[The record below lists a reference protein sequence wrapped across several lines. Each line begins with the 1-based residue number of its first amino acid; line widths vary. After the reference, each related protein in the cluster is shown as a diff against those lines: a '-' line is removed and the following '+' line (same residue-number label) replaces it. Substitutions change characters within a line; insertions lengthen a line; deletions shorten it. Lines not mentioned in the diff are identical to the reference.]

1 MDKELIAGLSNL
13 SESLDRIAEVL
24 SKKEEPKSA
33 TAMALKMG
41 EFDKQIIEISKTV
54 ISIKEDTKKLLD
66 QQDTILKILKKTDK
80 DVKDKKVKQ
89 LPQEQTAVKVSKDR
103 TDSRERDDK
112 IKKVPTQPTTQKV
125 AKDKS
130 DDKAEKKKSFF
141 GDFDTTKIKDGL
153 STILLI
159 ATGIV
164 AIGLALKLVGKVD
177 FLSVIALSIALPL
190 IAIAF
195 EKIARV
201 NLDRKRVPD
210 MILALVGFS
219 TAIALSSFILS
230 KVRPIGL
237 FQAFSSIMIAGVFAM
252 IAPNLGK
259 LVNGLK
265 DVNFLTMLKA
275 VVFLPVIL
283 ASVSLAIMLSSKF
296 LANVKP
302 IGLFQAFTAIMIAG
316 VFATVAFGLGKLLG
330 GFKGLNPLTAVIASA
345 LLPIVLVAVSYAI
358 MKSSFFLANVKPIGL
373 FQAFSAIMIAAVFAV
388 VSFGIGKMIS
398 AFRGVNPIVAGVA
411 ALLMP
416 ILLIALSYSIMKSS
430 YFLAN
435 VKPIGLFQA
444 FTSILIAVTFVILS
458 YAVAKILPAFRR
470 VSLMDAGKAALM
482 MPLIFTAMSVAI
494 MLSSYPLSKVKP
506 IGLFQFL
513 TSIAISIL
521 FVAQSFL
528 FVKLVKILKNTT
540 IKDIV
545 QTGVKLVAISTSIFA
560 AGFIISKMPQISIIQ
575 TLKVMLF
582 TALLIPIVS
591 IFKSI
596 VKLTSRFSV
605 SEIIKEGLKVI
616 LIIGILAASA
626 FLVGKMKIDIG
637 NSFKLV
643 VFTIALAIT
652 ITIMSAVF
660 KTVGRI
666 GLGTIIKGSIS
677 IIAIAATIMISSLL
691 LSLGKYTK
699 YPSFKWSLSVIL
711 TLGAFGIGAV
721 LLGTQAMN
729 PMFYMGLGI
738 ILVLAGVIV
747 ATSYILGAGKYN
759 KYPSLAWALGVGASL
774 AGFGIGAIL
783 LGTQVFNPFFY
794 AGLGMIAAV
803 AAVVVGTSYILDAGK
818 YDKYP
823 PMAWVLPTVLVIGT
837 FGLVAVG
844 LGIVSPLLLLGLP
857 ALLAI
862 AGTILLIDKVF
873 NIGKYDRYP
882 TKDWVNPSIL
892 VIGKFAATAILYAFA
907 LPLIILGG
915 VSILAVAGIIW
926 MLDKV
931 FSKGEYKKWPSDKW
945 INGVTHVISR
955 VSKLLQTVRKELGFG
970 DLVLGAIKLLGTI
983 YTIKLMDDV
992 LKKGDYVKY
1001 PSTKWND
1008 GVSYSIRTFMQLM
1021 KDKSFMTVM
1030 KERLGSLLGGGLD
1043 DIAGIIVKIDKKLSK
1058 GEYKKI
1064 PSMAWNKGMA
1074 SALSNVISLM
1084 KNNSILSSI
1093 GNKIGD
1099 LFGAGLTGTAQTIVD
1114 IDKILSKGNYTKFP
1128 SSAWSSNVLSVLS
1141 AFKAAGGGG
1150 GTLSNIASAAG
1161 GVVASGLNFISG
1173 LFGSKSSTTGSSK
1186 SRSLTEIAEEV
1197 KNVSLK
1203 ISSGNYTKF
1212 PAKEWLSSIIST
1224 LTSFSGIIK
1233 GLGVS
1238 STIGIMQMDKL
1249 SRTIISIDKIFDTGK
1264 FKNYPKD
1271 PWVKS
1276 LTSVFTTFVGL
1287 LKSLSGSIISV
1298 MIGSKLIDKITQSI
1312 LKIDTDFSKGKFIK
1326 YPNDKWVNSIINVY
1340 TKFSQ
1345 ILNSVGKNI
1354 LSNTLGLLSINKIT
1368 ESILRIDTDLTR
1380 GKFVK
1385 YPNEK
1390 WINSISMVY
1399 MKFSQLLSKIGSN
1412 ILSNTL
1418 GLMTISK
1425 ITKSIIQIDID
1436 FGKGRF
1442 TNYPSDKW
1450 INSISNLFNRFTQI
1464 LSSIGK
1470 NILSNTLGAVSINK
1484 VTSSILKIDKDLS
1497 SGKFNRY
1504 PSDKWITSIFNVYN
1518 KFTSLLSS
1526 IGKNILSNTL
1536 GILSLNQVTKS
1547 ILSIDKDF
1555 SKGKFTTYPSDKWI
1569 TSIFN
1574 VYNKFTSLLSSIGKN
1589 FIGNTLGIVS
1599 LSQVTRSILSID
1611 KDFSKG
1617 KFTTYPSDKWISS
1630 IISTFNKFTQLLST
1644 VGKNVIGNTIG
1655 SLSLRQLT
1663 SSILRLD
1670 KEISTGKFTNYP
1682 SDKWMS
1688 SITSTYTKFS
1698 KMISSMGKSIASN
1711 LLGTASLSVLTKSI
1725 LNVDREFSRGKFVN
1739 YPLSKWTDSV
1749 IKSIDQFTKLIFNLS
1764 KNIVSN
1770 LIGIFSLTKIV
1781 KTILNVDTMFSTGK
1795 YNKYPDNKWIS
1806 SSIKSISDFASL
1818 INRINSNLNLPN
1830 LIIGQFKIKNIVD
1843 FILYTDK
1850 KLASGKYNKWPDQN
1864 WIKKTTSSILFY
1876 GQTIV
1881 KSDKDFPISKLI
1893 GGLIKDK
1900 IIVEMILWVDKKL
1913 STGKYNKWPDNPW
1926 ISKSISAILSYG
1938 RLAMQSDKEF
1948 KMLSLI
1954 TGISKIRLITST
1966 VLWVD
1971 KTLDSGK
1978 YKKWPEQL
1986 WISRTSNSILK
1997 YGQLAIDVDKRFGI
2011 AKLWL
2016 GLKKVKDIAD
2026 TIRHVSLTID
2036 KGKYTKFPSL
2046 EWSKSV
2052 TLSISEFMKMPF
2064 KGTVGL
2070 LMDKIFGASEDQKKS
2085 QLGKIVD
2092 LMIYVDKKFQAG
2104 NWSKFPTVQW
2114 VNGTILALQKFRSIV
2129 GLLSFGSMKDKVF
2142 SYFGVKSP
2150 IVTAV
2155 SNIEKLAYSFSK
2167 LSAAMK
2173 SFSSSIKE
2181 LDSEKLSAIKSLSTN
2196 VVLLS
2201 LMNPDQFDEMM
2212 NKLEER
2218 AGVFNELIKDFESKK
2233 EEAQKD
2239 KGSAVGPMKAK
2250 PSVGT
2255 PKVSDAQILSQK
2267 MDVMNSLLSDIA
2279 SVVGSRGALKNYLN
2293 KIKDDVS
2300 IGGSSQTITNK
2311 SDRRLKKIVK
2321 KLTVSDSGINVYLF
2335 SYNFD
2340 PNTLY
2345 QGVIAQELLNTPY
2358 ENALHID
2365 KNGIYSVD
2373 YSKIDVE
2380 FKKHSSNNII

>member
-41 EFDKQIIEISKTV
+41 EFDKQIVEISKNV

-66 QQDTILKILKKTDK
+66 QQDTILKILKKSDRE
-80 DVKDKKVKQ
+80 VKDKKVKQ
-89 LPQEQTAVKVSKDR
+89 LPQEQTTVKVSKDR
-103 TDSRERDDK
+103 SDSKDRDDK
-112 IKKVPTQPTTQKV
+112 VKQVPTQPTTQKV
-125 AKDKS
+125 AQDKKDEKV
-130 DDKAEKKKSFF
+130 EKKKSFF

-195 EKIARV
+195 EKIAKV
-201 NLDRKRVPD
+201 NLDRKKVPD

-265 DVNFLTMLKA
+265 DVNFLTMLKS

-283 ASVSLAIMLSSKF
+283 ASVSYAIMLSSKF

-302 IGLFQAFTAIMIAG
+302 IGLFQAFSSIMIAG

-330 GFKGLNPLTAVIASA
+330 GFKGLNPLTAVVAAA

-373 FQAFSAIMIAAVFAV
+373 FQAFSSIMIAAVFAV

-398 AFRGVNPIVAGVA
+398 AFRGINPVVAGVA

-513 TSIAISIL
+513 TSIAISLL
-521 FVAQSFL
+521 FVVQSFL
-528 FVKLVKILKNTT
+528 FVQIVKILKNTSV
-540 IKDIV
+540 KDIV
-545 QTGVKLVAISTSIFA
+545 KTGVKLIAITTAVFA
-560 AGFIISKMPQISIIQ
+560 AGFIISKMPQISITQ

-591 IFKSI
+591 IFNGLMKI
-596 VKLTSRFSV
+596 TSKFSV
-605 SEIIKEGLKVI
+605 NEIIKEGLKVI
-616 LIIGILAASA
+616 LIIGILAVSS
-626 FLVGKMKIDIG
+626 FLVSKMKIDIG
-637 NSFKLV
+637 KSFQLV
-643 VFTIALAIT
+643 LFTIALAIT
-652 ITIMSAVF
+652 ITIMAAVF

-666 GLGTIIKGSIS
+666 GLGTILKGAIA

-699 YPSFKWSLSVIL
+699 YPSFKWTLSVIL
-711 TLGAFGIGAV
+711 TLGVFGVGAV

-729 PMFYMGLGI
+729 PLFYMGLGV
-738 ILVLAGVIV
+738 ILLIAGVVV
-747 ATSYILGAGKYN
+747 ATSFILGLGKYT
-759 KYPSLAWALGVGASL
+759 KYPSLGWALGVGASL
-774 AGFGIGAIL
+774 AAFGIGAVL

-803 AAVVVGTSYILDAGK
+803 AGVIVGVSYILDAGK

-823 PMAWVLPTVLVIGT
+823 PMNWVLPTVLIIGT
-837 FGLVAVG
+837 FGLIAVG

-857 ALLAI
+857 SMLAI
-862 AGTILLIDKVF
+862 AGTIWLIDKIF
-873 NIGKYDRYP
+873 NSGKYNKYP

-892 VIGKFAATAILYAFA
+892 VIAKFAATAILFAFA

-926 MLDKV
+926 LLDKV

-945 INGVTHVISR
+945 INGVSHVISK

-970 DLVLGAIKLLGTI
+970 DLVLGAIKLLGTV

-992 LKKGDYVKY
+992 LKKGEYTKF

-1021 KDKSFMTVM
+1021 KDKSFLTVV

-1064 PSMAWNKGMA
+1064 PSTAWNKGMA

-1114 IDKILSKGNYTKFP
+1114 VDRILSKGNYTKFP

-1150 GTLSNIASAAG
+1150 GVISNIASAAG
-1161 GVVASGLNFISG
+1161 GVIASGLNFVSG
-1173 LFGSKSSTTGSSK
+1173 LFGSKSATTGSSK
-1186 SRSLTEIAEEV
+1186 SKSLTEIAEEV

-1203 ISSGNYTKF
+1203 ISAGSYTKF
-1212 PAKEWLSSIIST
+1212 PAKEWLSSIITT
-1224 LTSFSGIIK
+1224 LTSFTGVIK
-1233 GLGVS
+1233 GLGLFS
-1238 STIGIMQMDKL
+1238 SIGMTQLEKL
-1249 SRTIISIDKIFDTGK
+1249 SKTILSIDKIFESGR
-1264 FKNYPKD
+1264 FQNYPKD
-1271 PWVKS
+1271 AWVKNIS
-1276 LTSVFTTFVGL
+1276 SVFKTFVGL
-1287 LKSLSGSIISV
+1287 LKNLSGSILNVI
-1298 MIGSKLIDKITQSI
+1298 IGAPLLNKVTESI
-1312 LKIDTDFSKGKFIK
+1312 LKIDLNLSKGKFTK
-1326 YPNDKWVNSIINVY
+1326 YPNEKWINSISSVY
-1340 TKFSQ
+1340 SKFSQ
-1345 ILNSVGKNI
+1345 ILSSVGKNI
-1354 LSNTLGLLSINKIT
+1354 LSNTIGLLSINKIT
-1368 ESILRIDTDLTR
+1368 ESILKIDLDLSK
-1380 GKFVK
+1380 GKFTKYPNEKWISSINNVYLNFSKLLSNIGSNIISNTLGLISISKITKSISQIDKDFSKGGFVK

-1390 WINSISMVY
+1390 WINSI
-1399 MKFSQLLSKIGSN
+1399 
-1412 ILSNTL
+1412 
-1418 GLMTISK
+1418 
-1425 ITKSIIQIDID
+1425 
-1436 FGKGRF
+1436 
-1442 TNYPSDKW
+1442 
-1450 INSISNLFNRFTQI
+1450 
-1464 LSSIGK
+1464 
-1470 NILSNTLGAVSINK
+1470 
-1484 VTSSILKIDKDLS
+1484 
-1497 SGKFNRY
+1497 
-1504 PSDKWITSIFNVYN
+1504 FNVYN
-1518 KFTSLLSS
+1518 KFTQMLSS
-1526 IGKNILSNTL
+1526 MGKNILSNTL
-1536 GILSLNQVTKS
+1536 GILSLKQVTSS
-1547 ILSIDKDF
+1547 ILKIDKDF
-1555 SKGKFTTYPSDKWI
+1555 NSGKFTKYPSEKWI
-1569 TSIFN
+1569 NSIFN
-1574 VYNKFTSLLSSIGKN
+1574 VYNKFTQMLSSMSKN
-1589 FIGNTLGIVS
+1589 ILSNTLGILS
-1599 LSQVTRSILSID
+1599 LKQVTSSILKID
-1611 KDFSKG
+1611 KDFS
-1617 KFTTYPSDKWISS
+1617 
-1630 IISTFNKFTQLLST
+1630 
-1644 VGKNVIGNTIG
+1644 
-1655 SLSLRQLT
+1655 
-1663 SSILRLD
+1663 
-1670 KEISTGKFTNYP
+1670 TGKFIKYP
-1682 SDKWMS
+1682 SEKWINS
-1688 SITSTYTKFS
+1688 VLSTYTKFTQ
-1698 KMISSMGKSIASN
+1698 MLSSMGKSIVSN
-1711 LLGTASLSVLTKSI
+1711 LLGSVSLGIVTKSV
-1725 LNVDREFSRGKFVN
+1725 LNVDRDFSKSKFTN
-1739 YPLSKWTDSV
+1739 YPPLKWTDSV
-1749 IKSIDQFTKLIFNLS
+1749 IKSIDQFSKLIISLS
-1764 KNIVSN
+1764 KNVIGN
-1770 LIGIFSLTKIV
+1770 LVGIFSLNKIV
-1781 KTILNVDTMFSTGK
+1781 KSILNVDSILSTGK
-1795 YNKYPDNKWIS
+1795 YTKYPDVKWINS
-1806 SSIKSISDFASL
+1806 TIKSISDFTSL
-1818 INRINSNLNLPN
+1818 INRVNTTLNLPN
-1830 LIIGQFKIKNIVD
+1830 LIMGQFKVKSILD
-1843 FILYTDK
+1843 FILFADK
-1850 KLASGKYNKWPDQN
+1850 KLGMGRYNKWPNDN
-1864 WIKKTTSSILFY
+1864 WLKKTTSSILFY
-1876 GQTIV
+1876 GNSIV
-1881 KSDKDFPISKLI
+1881 KSDKDFSFTKLI
-1893 GGLIKDK
+1893 SGIIKDK
-1900 IIVEMILWVDKKL
+1900 IIVEMILWVDRKL

-1926 ISKSISAILSYG
+1926 ISKTISSILSYG
-1938 RLAMQSDKEF
+1938 RLSIQSDKEF
-1948 KMLSLI
+1948 KMLNLV
-1954 TGISKIRLITST
+1954 TGIGKIRLITNT
-1966 VLWVD
+1966 ILWVD
-1971 KTLDSGK
+1971 RTLDKGK
-1978 YKKWPEQL
+1978 YKKWPEQM
-1986 WISRTSNSILK
+1986 WISKTANSILK

-2011 AKLWL
+2011 ARLWL

-2064 KGTVGL
+2064 KGAAGL
-2070 LMDKIFGASEDQKKS
+2070 LMDKLFGASEDQKKS

-2114 VNGTILALQKFRSIV
+2114 VNGTILALQKFRNIV
-2129 GLLSFGSMKDKVF
+2129 GLLSFSSLKDKVF

-2150 IVTAV
+2150 IISAV

-2167 LSAAMK
+2167 LSVAMK

-2181 LDSEKLSAIKSLSTN
+2181 LDSEKLAAIKSLSTN

-2201 LMNPDQFDEMM
+2201 LMNPEQFDEMM

-2239 KGSAVGPMKAK
+2239 KGSAVGPMKVK
-2250 PSVGT
+2250 PST
-2255 PKVSDAQILSQK
+2255 TAPKVSDSQILSQK
-2267 MDVMNSLLSDIA
+2267 MDIMNSLLSDIA

-2293 KIKDDVS
+2293 KIKDDIS

-2311 SDRRLKKIVK
+2311 SDRRLKRIIR
-2321 KLTVSDSGINVYLF
+2321 KLGVSNFGINIYLF

-2345 QGVIAQELLNTPY
+2345 QGVIAQELIGTNY
-2358 ENALHID
+2358 ENALHLD

-2380 FKKHSSNNII
+2380 FKKHLHDSII